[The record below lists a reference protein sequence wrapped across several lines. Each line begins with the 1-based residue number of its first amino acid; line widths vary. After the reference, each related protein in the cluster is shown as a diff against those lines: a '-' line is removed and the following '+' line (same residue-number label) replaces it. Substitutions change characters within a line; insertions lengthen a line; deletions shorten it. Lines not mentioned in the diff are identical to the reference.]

1 MGVMDLLKKVATG
14 ATDEENRKNKEKMRK
29 LFNECV
35 SGGDAYKLVYCH
47 MENFT
52 NAVIVEVTKHSNFIV
67 GYKKGEVVVIQV
79 DPNLDQHGEAIFFN
93 KANGSVIRASL
104 GYCMASNDKV
114 SCQFVP
120 ITYEPGIGRKA
131 KYSVSIT
138 QSSSEVAEF
147 RKFFKEGL

>member
-35 SGGDAYKLVYCH
+35 SGGDA
-47 MENFT
+47 
-52 NAVIVEVTKHSNFIV
+52 
-67 GYKKGEVVVIQV
+67 VVIQV
-79 DPNLDQHGEAIFFN
+79 DPNLDQHGEAMFFN

>member
-1 MGVMDLLKKVATG
+1 M
-14 ATDEENRKNKEKMRK
+14 
-29 LFNECV
+29 
-35 SGGDAYKLVYCH
+35 
-47 MENFT
+47 
-52 NAVIVEVTKHSNFIV
+52 
-67 GYKKGEVVVIQV
+67 IQV
-79 DPNLDQHGEAIFFN
+79 DPNLDQHGEAMFFN